1 MDIETVNMIYSGIRL
16 VGGFFD
22 FLAFVGLMVVALMF
36 VRKADGTLGY
46 VLAGA
51 ASVRF
56 LSTCCTNVVGGMSAQ
71 LGEAAT
77 IVSPLLS
84 AIGIFIELGMWGTVL
99 FVLYSLASKAPQQG

>member
-1 MDIETVNMIYSGIRL
+1 MDADTINLIYTVIRL

-22 FLAFVGLMVVALMF
+22 FITFVAVMVVALMY

-51 ASVRF
+51 TSVRF
-56 LSTCCTNVVGGMSAQ
+56 LFTCCSNASSGLQEQ
-71 LGEAAT
+71 LGETAVLIGAA
-77 IVSPLLS
+77 LS
-84 AIGIFIELGMWGTVL
+84 SIMLFVDLAMWGAVL